1 MDDLIFV
8 PMRLKNIFL
17 FLFSIYGFTVFL
29 LFMFLLLPF
38 IFIASFFGKEKGG
51 NLIYSICTF
60 WADAACFLWGIHH
73 HNIYSLTDTA
83 DHPVV
88 FVFNHISYIDI
99 PILLKAFRK
108 HHIRV
113 LGKSGMSKIPVFGF
127 IYRNAAVMVDR
138 SSAEARAAS
147 VKKLIS
153 FLQHNI
159 SVVIAPEGT
168 FNLSHKP
175 LKEFY
180 DGAFRIAIETQTPVQ
195 PVIFPDTFDRLSPHN
210 IFSLNPGRSRAVF
223 LTEIPV
229 SGLTMNDIAALK
241 MQTYHMMES
250 ALAAH
255 KASWIK

>member
-1 MDDLIFV
+1 MFV
-8 PMRLKNIFL
+8 
-17 FLFSIYGFTVFL
+17 
-29 LFMFLLLPF
+29 LLPF
-38 IFIASFFGKEKGG
+38 IFIASFFGRLKGG
-51 NLIYSICTF
+51 NIIYNICTF
-60 WADAACFLWGIHH
+60 WADSACFLWGIHH
-73 HNIYSLTDTA
+73 KNIYPEVDKA

-88 FVFNHISYIDI
+88 FVFNHISYVDI

-138 SSAEARAAS
+138 SSPEARAAS
-147 VKKLIS
+147 VKSLIE

-168 FNLSHKP
+168 FNLSNKP
-175 LKEFY
+175 LKDFY

-195 PVIFPDTFDRLSPHN
+195 PVIFPDTFARLSPHSV
-210 IFSLNPGRSRAVF
+210 FSLNPGKSRAVF
-223 LTEIPV
+223 LSEIPV

-241 MQTYHMMES
+241 MRTYQMMES
-250 ALAAH
+250 ALIEY